1 MSNQTFISVGP
12 YWDIIHRHWRSF
24 FWTIVA
30 GLILDWV
37 SAGSYSQAIH
47 ISGHA
52 RGLAFRCSGLADW
65 CRTSK

>member
-30 GLILDWV
+30 GLILT
-37 SAGSYSQAIH
+37 
-47 ISGHA
+47 
-52 RGLAFRCSGLADW
+52 GLALVLIPKQY
-65 CRTSK
+65 TSAVMLEVWHSDVQASLI